1 VSHAQRLHSSFM
13 AGGLMIGAAVM
24 AQQTSD
30 RAARAEAR
38 QAVHEAAT
46 GTVAR
51 WQAYARRLEHQL
63 AEARARE
70 AQLAQDLAD
79 ALQVIEAQA

>member
-1 VSHAQRLHSSFM
+1 VVPHAQRLHSSFM
-13 AGGLMIGAAVM
+13 AGGLM
-24 AQQTSD
+24 
-30 RAARAEAR
+30 
-38 QAVHEAAT
+38 VHEVAT